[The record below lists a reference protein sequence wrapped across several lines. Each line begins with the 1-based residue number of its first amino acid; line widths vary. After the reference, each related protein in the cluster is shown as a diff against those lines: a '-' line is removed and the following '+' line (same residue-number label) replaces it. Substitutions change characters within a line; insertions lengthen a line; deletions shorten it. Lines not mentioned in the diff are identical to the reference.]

1 MTSVASRALEA
12 SPKARISF
20 DLSFQLKLVL
30 LVYQTGLDASQVFFQ
45 QQQQGNAN
53 LDESKGFCL

>member
-1 MTSVASRALEA
+1 MTSVTSRALEA

-20 DLSFQLKLVL
+20 DLPFQLKLVL

-45 QQQQGNAN
+45 QQQGNAN

>member
-20 DLSFQLKLVL
+20 DLSFQLILVL
-30 LVYQTGLDASQVFFQ
+30 LVYQTGVDASQVSF